1 MADEHLDCWLIWQD
15 TTYSMIWMADWTQWV
30 FFFCLSTLNQSFE
43 INACGDSA
51 DKNMKR
57 VSQKWYQSHVVALLL
72 LLFPGG
78 LPHVLATWGTGSV
91 NLSENKRDT
100 MWVGSASVGPW
111 RGNRPPTS
119 YLHIQTGCR
128 MHHVPQTDKWNLI
141 ISILELLLLFVFLV
155 FFLSFL
161 FMLCICIRYYSRAQC
176 PRKFRIK
183 LGLGWYDI
191 IYGGYDRDFANLVY
205 IAVCK

>member
-1 MADEHLDCWLIWQD
+1 MYGWWAFWLLAYLAGYNLFND
-15 TTYSMIWMADWTQWV
+15 MDGWV
-30 FFFCLSTLNQSFE
+30 NTMSFFCLSTLNQSFE

-57 VSQKWYQSHVVALLL
+57 VSQKWYQSHVAALLL

-119 YLHIQTGCR
+119 YLRIQTGCR
-128 MHHVPQTDKWNLI
+128 MHHVPQTEKWNLI

-155 FFLSFL
+155 FFSIYVVHVHSIL
-161 FMLCICIRYYSRAQC
+161 FQGSMS
-176 PRKFRIK
+176 
-183 LGLGWYDI
+183 
-191 IYGGYDRDFANLVY
+191 
-205 IAVCK
+205 

>member
-1 MADEHLDCWLIWQD
+1 MSWQRGEL
-15 TTYSMIWMADWTQWV
+15 A
-30 FFFCLSTLNQSFE
+30 
-43 INACGDSA
+43 
-51 DKNMKR
+51 
-57 VSQKWYQSHVVALLL
+57 VSIYQR
-72 LLFPGG
+72 
-78 LPHVLATWGTGSV
+78 TK
-91 NLSENKRDT
+91 ET

-161 FMLCICIRYYSRAQC
+161 FMLCTCIRSFLS
-176 PRKFRIK
+176 KM
-183 LGLGWYDI
+183 L
-191 IYGGYDRDFANLVY
+191 
-205 IAVCK
+205 AV

>member
-1 MADEHLDCWLIWQD
+1 
-15 TTYSMIWMADWTQWV
+15 
-30 FFFCLSTLNQSFE
+30 
-43 INACGDSA
+43 
-51 DKNMKR
+51 MKR

-91 NLSENKRDT
+91 SLSENKRDT

-119 YLHIQTGCR
+119 YLCMQIGCW

-155 FFLSFL
+155 FLLSFL
-161 FMLCICIRYYSRAQC
+161 FTLYCVYS
-176 PRKFRIK
+176 
-183 LGLGWYDI
+183 LDI
-191 IYGGYDRDFANLVY
+191 IPELNDLDIFEVWVVWQYLYCGFYNVFANFVY
-205 IAVCK
+205 IAVCKCSTGLLNFWHVENKYA